1 MREILYCFKNYLSK
15 FEQIQLYVFVLFS
28 VNTIVYFSLWLLIYI
43 VSRNFLYCIILALT
57 IYRIATLAISIV
69 VDFIFTKTIEILLIM
84 NDSEKNNSAP
94 CRNVR
99 SLIITWSI
107 IIRFPQIIFYNVFVD
122 KKKGR
127 SECQKKN

>member
-28 VNTIVYFSLWLLIYI
+28 INTIVYFSLWLLIYI

-84 NDSEKNNSAP
+84 NDSEKNN
-94 CRNVR
+94 
-99 SLIITWSI
+99 
-107 IIRFPQIIFYNVFVD
+107 
-122 KKKGR
+122 
-127 SECQKKN
+127 